1 METKIIQCNICLED
15 KDTNIILQHINPT
28 GDVSDHQ
35 MCDDCY
41 KSMTKNACPFC
52 RCEVIIPK
60 PKLTSI
66 NTIDIDADIDAM
78 ELPNLT
84 QRITN
89 IQNCNY
95 NRNITYDYNRIAAGL
110 AWPDG
115 SPVEYSN

>member
-1 METKIIQCNICLED
+1 METKIIHCKICLED

-60 PKLTSI
+60 PEPTSI
-66 NTIDIDADIDAM
+66 NTM
-78 ELPNLT
+78 ELT

-89 IQNCNY
+89 IQNGNY
-95 NRNITYDYNRIAAGL
+95 NRNRTYDYNRIAAGL

-115 SPVEYSN
+115 SPSMYSN

>member
-1 METKIIQCNICLED
+1 METKIIQCKICLED

-66 NTIDIDADIDAM
+66 NTM
-78 ELPNLT
+78 ELT

-89 IQNCNY
+89 IQNGNY
-95 NRNITYDYNRIAAGL
+95 NRNRTYDYNRIAAGL